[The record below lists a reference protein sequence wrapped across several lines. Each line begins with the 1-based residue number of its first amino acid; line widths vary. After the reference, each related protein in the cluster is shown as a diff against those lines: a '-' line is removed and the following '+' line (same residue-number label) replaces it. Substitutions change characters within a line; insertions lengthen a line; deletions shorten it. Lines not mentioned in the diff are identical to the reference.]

1 VSAAIAALVVG
12 TVLAIGAL
20 AYVLYPLFFPAPET
34 AAAAPSPAVPAPESN
49 IAVVALR
56 EIEFDRATGKLSDAD
71 YAQLKERY
79 TREAL
84 SAMRTADRSAGARAV
99 ALSGAPDDEIEA
111 AIIDWRARHP
121 ECVTCGPRPEADAI
135 FCSTCGRYLRG
146 ACGRCGARI
155 DEAGARF
162 CRQCG
167 ERLAA

>member
-1 VSAAIAALVVG
+1 MSAAIVALVVG

-20 AYVLYPLFFPAPET
+20 AYVLYPIFFPALDTSAGAP
-34 AAAAPSPAVPAPESN
+34 AAVAPASESN
-49 IAVVALR
+49 LAVAALR

-84 SAMRTADRSAGARAV
+84 AAMRAADRSGSVMTGV
-99 ALSGAPDDEIEA
+99 ASGAPDDEVEA

-121 ECVTCGPRPEADAI
+121 ECVTCGPRPEPDAI

-155 DEAGARF
+155 DEVGARF

>member
-1 VSAAIAALVVG
+1 MSAAIVALVVG

-20 AYVLYPLFFPAPET
+20 AYVLHPLFFPTPET
-34 AAAAPSPAVPAPESN
+34 SAAAPVRTVPAQENN
-49 IAVVALR
+49 IAVAALR

-84 SAMRTADRSAGARAV
+84 TAMRAGDRAASATVGMG
-99 ALSGAPDDEIEA
+99 SSAPNDEVEA
-111 AIIDWRARHP
+111 AIIQWRARHP
-121 ECVTCGPRPEADAI
+121 ECVTCGPRPEPDAI

-155 DEAGARF
+155 DEVGARF
-162 CRQCG
+162 CLQCG

>member
-1 VSAAIAALVVG
+1 MSAAIVALVVG

-20 AYVLYPLFFPAPET
+20 AYVLYPIFFVDAPLDSSTSSATASSTPATEG
-34 AAAAPSPAVPAPESN
+34 N
-49 IAVVALR
+49 IAVAALR

-71 YAQLKERY
+71 YAQLKDRY

-84 SAMRTADRSAGARAV
+84 AAMRRSDRASPAIGE
-99 ALSGAPDDEIEA
+99 APDEIEA
-111 AIIDWRARHP
+111 AILSWRARHP
-121 ECVTCGPRPEADAI
+121 ECVTCGPRPETDAV

-146 ACGRCGARI
+146 ACGRCGTRI
-155 DEAGARF
+155 DEVGARF